1 MRAEGA
7 ISFYPGRRARY
18 GADIGDVPDAE
29 LRDALEAAL
38 PAGEWTAHDAVLRAA
53 SRTLRFTRLS
63 QGVRKALERTIHAA
77 VVEGWIEENGES
89 QELRRPGA

>member
-1 MRAEGA
+1 M
-7 ISFYPGRRARY
+7 
-18 GADIGDVPDAE
+18 
-29 LRDALEAAL
+29 
-38 PAGEWTAHDAVLRAA
+38 LRAA

-63 QGVRKALERTIHAA
+63 QGLRKALERAIHAA